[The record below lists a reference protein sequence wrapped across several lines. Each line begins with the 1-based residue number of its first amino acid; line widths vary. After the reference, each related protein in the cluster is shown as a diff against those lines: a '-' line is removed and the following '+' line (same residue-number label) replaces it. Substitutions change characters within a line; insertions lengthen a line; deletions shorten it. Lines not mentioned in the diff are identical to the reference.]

1 MPDKFEDDNEASQEL
16 GREPESTPEERA
28 SIPSTPDAVQLDEIQ
43 DSIEELVE
51 SGDAEQALSEL
62 QELRVPDKAEVLADL
77 EPENRQ
83 TLLGNL
89 SNDEIA
95 YVLEH
100 MEVDEAVAVSG
111 LIDVTRMAGVLDSV
125 SNDAAADVL
134 RGIDWADASNILAR
148 MEDRSTISNLLLYQD
163 DDAGGLM
170 STEFVAIRQS
180 WPTGRAI
187 TVLRNSGLN
196 SGDMRQLFAVD
207 DNGVLVGVLDLPDLV
222 FARAGSIVCDV
233 MNADV
238 VSIEAGTDQE
248 DAARLM
254 Q

>member
-1 MPDKFEDDNEASQEL
+1 MPDKFEDDNETSQEL

-95 YVLEH
+95 
-100 MEVDEAVAVSG
+100 
-111 LIDVTRMAGVLDSV
+111 DVWS
-125 SNDAAADVL
+125 
-134 RGIDWADASNILAR
+134 IW
-148 MEDRSTISNLLLYQD
+148 RS
-163 DDAGGLM
+163 
-170 STEFVAIRQS
+170 
-180 WPTGRAI
+180 
-187 TVLRNSGLN
+187 
-196 SGDMRQLFAVD
+196 MR
-207 DNGVLVGVLDLPDLV
+207 
-222 FARAGSIVCDV
+222 
-233 MNADV
+233 
-238 VSIEAGTDQE
+238 
-248 DAARLM
+248 RL
-254 Q
+254 QCRV